1 VYREPD
7 ANFGSERGS
16 QVFSKVNTVVQIL
29 VSLPTIPLCSRSG
42 SSGSEGSPFEIFY
55 YFVCPKSWERTVHG
69 SLVQTELR

>member
-1 VYREPD
+1 MPILGRKEV
-7 ANFGSERGS
+7 
-16 QVFSKVNTVVQIL
+16 VKCFSKVNTVVQIL

-55 YFVCPKSWERTVHG
+55 YVVCPKSWERTVHG